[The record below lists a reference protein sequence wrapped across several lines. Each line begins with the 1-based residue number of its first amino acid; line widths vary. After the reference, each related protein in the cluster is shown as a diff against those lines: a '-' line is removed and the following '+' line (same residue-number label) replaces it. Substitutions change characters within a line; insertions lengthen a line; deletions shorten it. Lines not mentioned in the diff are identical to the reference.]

1 VKSERPLQSFTVPLQ
16 DMVPQG
22 KYLLVAK
29 AHKFTDLL
37 FIEMVRGTES
47 LNIEIEVFLYF
58 LGKFIHQEEV
68 ILSSCGGG
76 MPEIILFPENHPL
89 PQEFNFLGPVLPG
102 YFFRAWIRKHST
114 S

>member
-1 VKSERPLQSFTVPLQ
+1 
-16 DMVPQG
+16 MVPQG
-22 KYLLVAK
+22 KYLLVTK
-29 AHKFTDLL
+29 GQKFTDLL
-37 FIEMVRGTES
+37 LVQMVRSPEA
-47 LNIEIEVFLYF
+47 LNIEIEMILDL

-76 MPEIILFPENHPL
+76 LPEIILFPEHHPL
-89 PQEFNFLGPVLPG
+89 PQELNFLSPVLPG